1 MAHVDRVVLSLS
13 CSLSAAEHGG
23 DRSFLP
29 ACEDLRVFGE
39 GGKIVC
45 LETRHCL
52 RILSWD
58 AAKKSMQTH
67 RLNLCFRVIYI
78 PSLWQT

>member
-1 MAHVDRVVLSLS
+1 MLSLS
-13 CSLSAAEHGG
+13 CSLSAAEHRR
-23 DRSFLP
+23 DRNFLL
-29 ACEDLRVFGE
+29 AREGLGLFGQ

-67 RLNLCFRVIYI
+67 RPILYFRE
-78 PSLWQT
+78 